1 MAAERI
7 EEDDAYRL
15 EQMRK
20 SLLTI
25 SQLRAHVVHRRL
37 RDLEGQVRGTSD
49 LVLDLMRKVAEDN
62 GIDFES
68 LGGETL

>member
-25 SQLRAHVVHRRL
+25 SQLRAHVVHMRL

>member
-7 EEDDAYRL
+7 EEDAAYRL

-20 SLLTI
+20 SLLTV
-25 SQLRAHVVHRRL
+25 SQLRAHVVHMRL
-37 RDLEGQVRGTSD
+37 RDLESEVRGTSD
-49 LVLDLMRKVAEDN
+49 LVLNLMRKVAEEN

-68 LGGETL
+68 LGGESL